1 MSRRKER
8 LKFVGISLDN
18 ILKVCLRFFCWSQR
32 NTNQTLV
39 VFKIYEMYID
49 CRWYLQNAK
58 PKHRKRAVI
67 ASSESENE
75 TESKEQEKENIQAQQ
90 KSVQS
95 ESSLDEDDNSQ
106 WETLRDKARKEKQ
119 NRRAN
124 VYNKYYYDWGT
135 KYVG

>member
-1 MSRRKER
+1 M
-8 LKFVGISLDN
+8 
-18 ILKVCLRFFCWSQR
+18 
-32 NTNQTLV
+32 
-39 VFKIYEMYID
+39 
-49 CRWYLQNAK
+49 
-58 PKHRKRAVI
+58 I